1 MRCPVTKGLSLVPIG
16 GTRGVREMG
25 MKKTS
30 TGILATVLCLILGPI
45 ADGWA
50 EYSRDY
56 LDSHPL
62 VTTQMPGPK
71 IAYRRVGPPAAETA
85 VLVMG
90 LGASHTVWGDDFV
103 RGIVDSGYQVLL
115 IDNRDTGGSIKY
127 RDEHNPVI
135 WWQLF
140 KYRLGLPVSA
150 TYRLSDMADDVI
162 RVMDEID
169 LDKGHL
175 IGASM
180 GGMIAQEVAVLYPD
194 RTQTLVSIMSTTWG
208 DHLPEPGQ
216 QSTAAIRDI
225 ADNEEQ
231 SEDRLNWMS
240 RMGFHREAIPRQVM
254 AILEAGDR
262 SESVASIKAPTLVI
276 HGRKDRLLTVEHG
289 VHTAEMIEGSKLII
303 YDDMGH
309 NLPDSVRPQILQEIA
324 SLLGANAVGPSD

>member
-1 MRCPVTKGLSLVPIG
+1 
-16 GTRGVREMG
+16 
-25 MKKTS
+25 
-30 TGILATVLCLILGPI
+30 
-45 ADGWA
+45 
-50 EYSRDY
+50 
-56 LDSHPL
+56 
-62 VTTQMPGPK
+62 
-71 IAYRRVGPPAAETA
+71 
-85 VLVMG
+85 
-90 LGASHTVWGDDFV
+90 
-103 RGIVDSGYQVLL
+103 
-115 IDNRDTGGSIKY
+115 
-127 RDEHNPVI
+127 
-135 WWQLF
+135 
-140 KYRLGLPVSA
+140 
-150 TYRLSDMADDVI
+150 
-162 RVMDEID
+162 
-169 LDKGHL
+169 
-175 IGASM
+175 
-180 GGMIAQEVAVLYPD
+180 MIAQEVAVLYPD

-276 HGRKDRLLTVEHG
+276 HGRKDRLLRVEHG